1 MELEGISEIE
11 VEIKESGPQ
20 GPPGLSAYEVYL
32 KNGGTLSETE
42 WLESLKGETGGPGAD
57 GKDGIDGKDGQNG
70 ADGKD
75 GYTPVKGVDYFTEED
90 INEVLSNV
98 VLTESDPTVP
108 AHVKAITEE
117 DIAKWN
123 EGGGSNISGEVMAEM
138 AVYSTEEII
147 VGTWIDGKPLYRKVV
162 STTEVMQENV
172 NLVVPHGITD
182 IEKIWI
188 DFGNSYYYR
197 ADDKRGL
204 TLVQTFYTT
213 TQSQDRTSAYVDEN
227 NVHLISTGGW
237 NENWEKV
244 ITLNYTK
251 TTDEPVNSLTYYPI
265 TKEYVDEAIS
275 AAITSVLE
283 GEY

>member
-57 GKDGIDGKDGQNG
+57 GKDGKDGQNG

-90 INEVLSNV
+90 ILS
-98 VLTESDPTVP
+98 L
-108 AHVKAITEE
+108 
-117 DIAKWN
+117 
-123 EGGGSNISGEVMAEM
+123 
-138 AVYSTEEII
+138 EI
-147 VGTWIDGKPLYRKVV
+147 P
-162 STTEVMQENV
+162 
-172 NLVVPHGITD
+172 
-182 IEKIWI
+182 
-188 DFGNSYYYR
+188 
-197 ADDKRGL
+197 
-204 TLVQTFYTT
+204 
-213 TQSQDRTSAYVDEN
+213 
-227 NVHLISTGGW
+227 
-237 NENWEKV
+237 
-244 ITLNYTK
+244 TK
-251 TTDEPVNSLTYYPI
+251 TSQLENDSDFI

-275 AAITSVLE
+275 AAITNVLE